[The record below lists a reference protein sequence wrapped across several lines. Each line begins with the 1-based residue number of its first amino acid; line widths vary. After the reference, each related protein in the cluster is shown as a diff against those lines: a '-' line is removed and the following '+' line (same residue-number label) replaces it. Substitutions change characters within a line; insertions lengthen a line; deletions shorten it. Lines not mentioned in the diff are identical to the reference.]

1 MVAVD
6 SEVKDMPRSFKFF
19 CWEVKFAW
27 IEFSL
32 WRSHLFKQH
41 SINHWNRTKLRINGG
56 KEGTEAECTVRCTS
70 QSQLG
75 PLEQY
80 ECAETV
86 KPVCISGPE
95 QRGEREANKAV
106 ERLRLS
112 QIAPL
117 CTQYG
122 YEPDLSCTL
131 TSTCPSK
138 IHDSSPLT
146 CVRGK
151 MARSEAV
158 TFTYHLSLFSL
169 PLKSTNSTKFS
180 GGGECNIASR
190 SCTEIWPFK
199 SNSTVVLNQSC
210 YKNEKSALFSAM
222 SIVFMMRDEICWADS
237 VISKHCLGQCFL
249 V

>member
-1 MVAVD
+1 M
-6 SEVKDMPRSFKFF
+6 
-19 CWEVKFAW
+19 
-27 IEFSL
+27 
-32 WRSHLFKQH
+32 
-41 SINHWNRTKLRINGG
+41 
-56 KEGTEAECTVRCTS
+56 RCTA

-75 PLEQY
+75 PLEQC

-106 ERLRLS
+106 ERLQLS

-117 CTQYG
+117 CPQYG

-138 IHDSSPLT
+138 IHVSSPLM

-158 TFTYHLSLFSL
+158 TFTYHLSLFPL
-169 PLKSTNSTKFS
+169 PLKSTNSNKFS
-180 GGGECNIASR
+180 GGGEYNIVEAAQKFGHLSQTVQLFWIRAAIKTRRVLSFLYERSVYDERWDLLSR
-190 SCTEIWPFK
+190 QRDLKALPRP
-199 SNSTVVLNQSC
+199 VL
-210 YKNEKSALFSAM
+210 
-222 SIVFMMRDEICWADS
+222 
-237 VISKHCLGQCFL
+237 FL
-249 V
+249 I